1 MENTKIK
8 LTRTILDKPYE
19 SLTKEEKIYVDLY
32 NTMKDEF
39 NNKLETEN
47 NIIKNECKILCS
59 GYEKN
64 PIPDYGWINPIKEL
78 CYKLEGLNFDY
89 SKWGIRVVLDQ
100 AKEKYATLRFY
111 THIESDELGFIGF
124 INRHINSI
132 INFLDFLNYGIKYVV
147 KVPGYIRLEWKELT
161 KEQFDS
167 RKDEYDCPLSKNN
180 NQVIEITNREV
191 AIDFDNIYII
201 NENGRFF
208 YSRYIHHLPEKVAK
222 PTKHRILFRL
232 KKALNSFSYWISTFY
247 KEPLI
252 QRIKTL
258 ELDYKVD
265 ELIRKAERECAKL
278 CQHCGLPFSNNYKP
292 KCTTL
297 GWFMHLCE
305 DCAMITGMD
314 YRKNNAIYKEG
325 QLIEEKTTNG
335 EENED

>member
-1 MENTKIK
+1 MDAIKLK
-8 LTRTILDKPYE
+8 LTRTILDKPYD
-19 SLTKEEKIYVDLY
+19 SLTKEEKSRVDSY
-32 NTMKDEF
+32 NIMKDDF

-59 GYEKN
+59 GHEKN
-64 PIPDYGWINPIKEL
+64 PIPDYGWINPITEL

-89 SKWGIRVVLDQ
+89 SKWGIRVILDQ
-100 AKEKYATLRFY
+100 TKEKYATLRFY
-111 THIESDELGFIGF
+111 THIEADELGFIGF
-124 INRHINSI
+124 INRPINSI
-132 INFLDFLNYGIKYVV
+132 INFLDSLNYGIKYVV

-191 AIDFDNIYII
+191 AIDYDNIYII

-232 KKALNSFSYWISTFY
+232 KKALNSFSYWTSTFY

-252 QRIKTL
+252 QRIKTH

-265 ELIRKAERECAKL
+265 ELIRKAECECAKL
-278 CQHCGLPFSNNYKP
+278 CQHCGLPFNNTYRP

-325 QLIEEKTTNG
+325 QLIEEKTANG